1 VSESGPVPG
10 PVLGARLVQPDHR
23 SCGAAVLVVARALL
37 DQGYAELLVSG
48 RHPGTGLALP
58 GSLADRF
65 RHEALAMHA
74 RVTGPV
80 DAAGRLQVPWPRAL
94 GTPPWAVARQLSATG
109 GSAAAG
115 GSVASGGSAA
125 SGGAVAAGGSG
136 GAVAV
141 GGGLPRVRHRVV
153 PAWPDRGALLDR
165 IVAATAEGRPVPV
178 YVGNRWAPRH
188 VVLFLGGSA
197 GRGDGLRCYDPARGW
212 VVDVDRR
219 AFVRGRLG
227 LGRWDQ
233 PWFAVLPELPSPPA
247 AVATGRRSRA

>member
-1 VSESGPVPG
+1 MTEPG
-10 PVLGARLVQPDHR
+10 SVLGARLVQPDQR
-23 SCGAAVLVVARALL
+23 SCGAAALVVARALL
-37 DQGYAELLVSG
+37 DRGYAELLVSG
-48 RHPGTGLALP
+48 RHPGTGFVLP

-109 GSAAAG
+109 GSGTSGSSAAG
-115 GSVASGGSAA
+115 GLSR
-125 SGGAVAAGGSG
+125 
-136 GAVAV
+136 V
-141 GGGLPRVRHRVV
+141 GHRVV
-153 PAWPDRGALLDR
+153 PAWPDRSALLAR

-197 GRGDGLRCYDPARGW
+197 GRGDGLRCYDPARGS
-212 VVDVDRR
+212 VVDLDRT

-227 LGRWDQ
+227 LGRWDR
-233 PWFAVLPELPSPPA
+233 PWFAVLPEPPQPPA
-247 AVATGRRSRA
+247 AAATGRRSRA

>member
-10 PVLGARLVQPDHR
+10 SVLGARLAQPDQR

-37 DQGYAELLVSG
+37 DPGYAELLVSG

-109 GSAAAG
+109 GA
-115 GSVASGGSAA
+115 VASG
-125 SGGAVAAGGSG
+125 
-136 GAVAV
+136 

-165 IVAATAEGRPVPV
+165 IVAATAEGRPVSV

-219 AFVRGRLG
+219 AFVRDRLG

-233 PWFAVLPELPSPPA
+233 PWFAALPEPPSPPA
-247 AVATGRRSRA
+247 AAATGRRSRA

>member
-1 VSESGPVPG
+1 MIEPAS
-10 PVLGARLVQPDHR
+10 VLGARLVQPDQR

-37 DQGYAELLVSG
+37 DRGYAELLVSG

-58 GSLADRF
+58 GSLAGRF
-65 RHEALAMHA
+65 RREALAMHA

-109 GSAAAG
+109 GSVVAG
-115 GSVASGGSAA
+115 GSAT
-125 SGGAVAAGGSG
+125 AGP
-136 GAVAV
+136 
-141 GGGLPRVRHRVV
+141 PRVDHRVV
-153 PAWPDRGALLDR
+153 PAWPDRGALLNR
-165 IVAATAEGRPVPV
+165 ILAATAEGRPVPV

-212 VVDVDRR
+212 VVDLDRR

-227 LGRWDQ
+227 LGRWDR
-233 PWFAVLPELPSPPA
+233 PWFAVLPEPA
-247 AVATGRRSRA
+247 ASGATERRSRA

>member
-1 VSESGPVPG
+1 MSESGPVPG
-10 PVLGARLVQPDHR
+10 SVLGARLVQPDQR

-37 DQGYAELLVSG
+37 DRGYAELLVSG
-48 RHPGTGLALP
+48 RHRGTGLALP
-58 GSLADRF
+58 GSLGDRF

-109 GSAAAG
+109 GSA
-115 GSVASGGSAA
+115 
-125 SGGAVAAGGSG
+125 GSG
-136 GAVAV
+136 GAAGSATEGAV
-141 GGGLPRVRHRVV
+141 GGGGLPRVRHRVV

-197 GRGDGLRCYDPARGW
+197 VRGDGLRCYDPARGW

-219 AFVRGRLG
+219 AFVRRRLG
-227 LGRWDQ
+227 LGRWVQ
-233 PWFAVLPELPSPPA
+233 PWFAVLPEPPSPPA
-247 AVATGRRSRA
+247 AAATGRRSRA

>member
-115 GSVASGGSAA
+115 G
-125 SGGAVAAGGSG
+125 
-136 GAVAV
+136 
-141 GGGLPRVRHRVV
+141 GGLPRVRHRVV
-153 PAWPDRGALLDR
+153 PAWPDRGALVDR

-212 VVDVDRR
+212 VIDVDRR

-233 PWFAVLPELPSPPA
+233 PWFAVLPEPPSPPA
-247 AVATGRRSRA
+247 AAATGRRSRA

>member
-1 VSESGPVPG
+1 
-10 PVLGARLVQPDHR
+10 VLGARLVQPDHR
-23 SCGAAVLVVARALL
+23 SCGAAVLVVARAML
-37 DQGYAELLVSG
+37 DRGYAELLVSG
-48 RHPGTGLALP
+48 RQPGTGLALP

-115 GSVASGGSAA
+115 G
-125 SGGAVAAGGSG
+125 
-136 GAVAV
+136 
-141 GGGLPRVRHRVV
+141 GGLPRVRHRVV
-153 PAWPDRGALLDR
+153 PAWPDRGALVDR
-165 IVAATAEGRPVPV
+165 VVAATAEGRPVPV
-178 YVGNRWAPRH
+178 YMGNRWAPRH
-188 VVLFLGGSA
+188 VVLFLGVSA

-219 AFVRGRLG
+219 AFVRDRLG
-227 LGRWDQ
+227 LGRWNQ

-247 AVATGRRSRA
+247 AAATGRRSRA

>member
-1 VSESGPVPG
+1 MSESGPLPG
-10 PVLGARLVQPDHR
+10 SVLGARLVQPDQR

-37 DQGYAELLVSG
+37 DRGYAELLVSG
-48 RHPGTGLALP
+48 RHPATGLALP
-58 GSLADRF
+58 GSPVDRF
-65 RHEALAMHA
+65 RQEALAMHA

-109 GSAAAG
+109 
-115 GSVASGGSAA
+115 
-125 SGGAVAAGGSG
+125 
-136 GAVAV
+136 
-141 GGGLPRVRHRVV
+141 VRHRVV
-153 PAWPDRGALLDR
+153 PAWPDRSALLDR

-197 GRGDGLRCYDPARGW
+197 GRRDRLRCYDPARGW

-227 LGRWDQ
+227 LGRWDR
-233 PWFAVLPELPSPPA
+233 PWFAVLPEPPSPLEPPA
-247 AVATGRRSRA
+247 SGATGRRSRA

>member
-1 VSESGPVPG
+1 MTGPGDVFTE
-10 PVLGARLVQPDHR
+10 RLVQPDQR

-37 DQGYAELLVSG
+37 DRGYAELLVSG

-58 GSLADRF
+58 GSLVDRF

-109 GSAAAG
+109 GSATS
-115 GSVASGGSAA
+115 GSSAA
-125 SGGAVAAGGSG
+125 SGLSR
-136 GAVAV
+136 V
-141 GGGLPRVRHRVV
+141 GHRVV
-153 PAWPDRGALLDR
+153 PAWPDRAALLDR
-165 IVAATAEGRPVPV
+165 IVSATAEGRPVPV

-188 VVLFLGGSA
+188 VVLFLGGSP

-212 VVDVDRR
+212 VVDLDRR

-227 LGRWDQ
+227 LGRWDR
-233 PWFAVLPELPSPPA
+233 PWFAVLPEPPQPRA
-247 AVATGRRSRA
+247 AAATGRRSRA

>member
-109 GSAAAG
+109 GSAAA
-115 GSVASGGSAA
+115 A
-125 SGGAVAAGGSG
+125 
-136 GAVAV
+136 

-153 PAWPDRGALLDR
+153 PAWPDRGALVDR
-165 IVAATAEGRPVPV
+165 VVAATAEGRPVPV
-178 YVGNRWAPRH
+178 YMGNRWAPRH

-219 AFVRGRLG
+219 AFVRDRLG
-227 LGRWDQ
+227 LGRWNQ

-247 AVATGRRSRA
+247 AAATGRRSRA

>member
-1 VSESGPVPG
+1 VPG

-23 SCGAAVLVVARALL
+23 SCGAAVLVVARAML
-37 DQGYAELLVSG
+37 DRGYAELLVSG
-48 RHPGTGLALP
+48 RQPGTGLALP

-115 GSVASGGSAA
+115 G
-125 SGGAVAAGGSG
+125 
-136 GAVAV
+136 
-141 GGGLPRVRHRVV
+141 GGLPRVRHRVV
-153 PAWPDRGALLDR
+153 PAWPDRGALVDR
-165 IVAATAEGRPVPV
+165 VVAATAEGRPVPV
-178 YVGNRWAPRH
+178 YMGNRWAPRH

-219 AFVRGRLG
+219 AFVRDRLG

-233 PWFAVLPELPSPPA
+233 PWFAVLPEPSEPPA
-247 AVATGRRSRA
+247 AAATGRRSRA

>member
-1 VSESGPVPG
+1 MPG
-10 PVLGARLVQPDHR
+10 SVLGARLVQPDQR

-48 RHPGTGLALP
+48 RHPGTGLAVA

-65 RHEALAMHA
+65 RHEALAMHE

-109 GSAAAG
+109 GSSAG
-115 GSVASGGSAA
+115 GGS
-125 SGGAVAAGGSG
+125 SISRGAVAAGG
-136 GAVAV
+136 
-141 GGGLPRVRHRVV
+141 LPRVDHRVV
-153 PAWPDRGALLDR
+153 PAWPNRDALLDR
-165 IVAATAEGRPVPV
+165 IVAATADGRPVPV

-197 GRGDGLRCYDPARGW
+197 GREDGLRCYDPARGW
-212 VVDVDRR
+212 VVDLDRR
-219 AFVRGRLG
+219 AFVRGPLG
-227 LGRWDQ
+227 LGSWDRA
-233 PWFAVLPELPSPPA
+233 WFAVLPEPPSSRT
-247 AVATGRRSRA
+247 TGRRSRA

>member
-1 VSESGPVPG
+1 M
-10 PVLGARLVQPDHR
+10 
-23 SCGAAVLVVARALL
+23 LVVARVLL
-37 DQGYAELLVSG
+37 DRGYAELLVSG

-109 GSAAAG
+109 ASTAG
-115 GSVASGGSAA
+115 GCAA
-125 SGGAVAAGGSG
+125 
-136 GAVAV
+136 
-141 GGGLPRVRHRVV
+141 GGLPRVDHRVV

-188 VVLFLGGSA
+188 VVLFLGGVGGTAALLRPGARVGRRRRPA
-197 GRGDGLRCYDPARGW
+197 GVRPGPAGA
-212 VVDVDRR
+212 R
-219 AFVRGRLG
+219 ALGPAVVRGAAG
-227 LGRWDQ
+227 E
-233 PWFAVLPELPSPPA
+233 PPEPPA
-247 AVATGRRSRA
+247 TAATGRRSRA